1 MIYGKCSDII
11 TCIVKNDK
19 AKGVIDLKL
28 QSHTFN
34 IAVCDDEP
42 QALEIIAGMTKQI
55 CDKESIK
62 PYLSCFE
69 NGRELL
75 DAINGGKSY
84 DVLLLDVMMPQQDGM
99 ELAEFLRKDSFDGS
113 IVFISS
119 NKEMALRGYEV
130 SAARYL
136 AKPVEEKRLREA
148 LLYCFGQVQTNKE
161 LLIPV
166 NGGTQRFRTEEIM
179 YIETQGRGCRVV
191 QEQDECVTPMRISEF
206 ESKISDL
213 GFIRCHQGFLV
224 NMRFI
229 CVVRAAQVELMNG
242 ICIPVS
248 KHRIQEVRKQF
259 FSWMEK

>member
-1 MIYGKCSDII
+1 MMK
-11 TCIVKNDK
+11 KEE
-19 AKGVIDLKL
+19 AKGVLDLKL

-34 IAVCDDEP
+34 IAICDDEP
-42 QALEIIAGMTKQI
+42 NTIEKIAGMTKQI

-62 PYLSCFE
+62 HHISCFE
-69 NGRELL
+69 SGRELL

-84 DVLLLDVMMPQQDGM
+84 DLLLLDVMMPQQDGM

-119 NKEMALRGYEV
+119 NREMALRGYEV
-130 SAARYL
+130 SASRYL
-136 AKPVEEKRLREA
+136 AKPVEEERLREA
-148 LLYCFGQVQTNKE
+148 LLYCFAQVQINRE
-161 LLIPV
+161 LLVPI

-191 QEQDECVTPMRISEF
+191 WEQGVCVTVMRISEF
-206 ESKISDL
+206 EERLSDS

-229 CVVRAAQVELMNG
+229 CIVRATEVELMNVN
-242 ICIPVS
+242 CIPVS
-248 KHRIQEVRKQF
+248 KHRTQEVRKQF